1 MFKDVP
7 EFPPR
12 YQNRFGSSVDIRKLK
27 VNAEEF
33 RTESRDFIRTVKNQ
47 SPNES
52 GLPKYFTESPI
63 RAAAASMMGNINRG
77 RSPLIKET
85 D

>member
-1 MFKDVP
+1 M
-7 EFPPR
+7 
-12 YQNRFGSSVDIRKLK
+12 
-27 VNAEEF
+27 
-33 RTESRDFIRTVKNQ
+33 KNQ